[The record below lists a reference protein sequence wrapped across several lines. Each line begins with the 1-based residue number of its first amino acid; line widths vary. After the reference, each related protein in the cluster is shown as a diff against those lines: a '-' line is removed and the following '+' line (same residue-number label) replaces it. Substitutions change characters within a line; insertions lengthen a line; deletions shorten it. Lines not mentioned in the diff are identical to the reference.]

1 MDFIISNA
9 EGIEIDLLKER
20 QYIDMDCGG
29 ENDFEIQIS
38 RKLYKSLG
46 ITEGWR
52 IGVQG
57 KEYGGIIDTIKNN
70 SSSNNVTLSGMTWRG
85 LLTKKIIEPTAGE
98 DYRTVSGDVNT
109 IINDIVC
116 ADFDG
121 IFVCDDLSGIT
132 VKNYHFDRY
141 VDDLAGIEKML
152 ATKNARIEIAY
163 DSGEPGGASF
173 VRLFAVPITD
183 WSDEIEY
190 SKDGTL
196 SFLSFEFEQYS
207 GGINHLI
214 CLGKGELKDRLV
226 IHLYIQEDGSIGDKQ
241 FYTGKDERTS
251 TFVYSNTEDEAEL
264 KEQGAERLKALRSY
278 TNMDMTLRNQSMSGM
293 QNAEDIAIGDIV
305 GGRDF
310 DTGIYL
316 CKQITRKIVQVKN
329 GKEGIDYSVG
339 ENAVSRSTSSAPS
352 EAEDVYQKQIDNID
366 NKLALIDVT
375 DDLTGMAIGKAAE
388 AKNVFDVA
396 LETKFGSHLI
406 LQANAQIKVKNSSG
420 NIREVIQVTESDEY
434 RYGVGSYYNSEGS
447 TTLYGNNIILCSRNG
462 TYANNVFTAD
472 YIHSNNY
479 IQAASMNAI
488 QLSHGTN
495 IATAFTSWK
504 YGVVYCQSSAIE
516 VYNAPGGW
524 NSGQYIAYYRVNKYT
539 LIANVYSGWFYYC
552 DTTND
557 VINGWQLIRN
567 PNSDAIYIQGTSGI
581 WTYRKW
587 DSGIAECWCRKSNT
601 ISGIT
606 KAWGNIYCCDNA
618 MPSVA
623 YPFDFTDDPII
634 LANEHRNS
642 GGNYWLYTNG
652 NTAQSTPFYGVARG
666 SSYSD
671 SFVVTVDFY
680 VVGKWK

>member
-85 LLTKKIIEPTAGE
+85 LLTKKIIEPPAGE
-98 DYRTVSGDVNT
+98 DYRIASGDVNT
-109 IINDIVC
+109 IINDIIC

-121 IFVCDDLSGIT
+121 IFVCNELSGIN

-173 VRLFAVPITD
+173 VLLSAVPITD

-196 SFLSFEFEQYS
+196 SFLSFEFEQYT

-226 IHLYIQEDGSIGDKQ
+226 IHLYVQEDGSIGTKQ
-241 FYTGKDERTS
+241 YYTGKDERTS
-251 TFVYSNTEDEAEL
+251 TFIYSNTEDEAEL
-264 KEQGAERLKALRSY
+264 TEQGTERLKELMSY

-293 QNAEDIAIGDIV
+293 QDAEDIAIGDIV

-329 GKEGIDYSVG
+329 GKESIDYSVG
-339 ENAVSRSTSSAPS
+339 ENTVSRTTSTAPS
-352 EAEDVYQKQIDNID
+352 ETSDGSAGLWKTDIVDNLDSDAADKVLSAKQGKVLDEKIASKSGTDHTHDLSAMINTLSKGTSAPLDNDYYVAQYAGGGTKTTTYHRRPVSALWSYIKS
-366 NKLALIDVT
+366 KLAS
-375 DDLTGMAIGKAAE
+375 
-388 AKNVFDVA
+388 VA
-396 LETKFGSHLI
+396 TS
-406 LQANAQIKVKNSSG
+406 
-420 NIREVIQVTESDEY
+420 
-434 RYGVGSYYNSEGS
+434 GSYK
-447 TTLYGNNIILCSRNG
+447 
-462 TYANNVFTAD
+462 D
-472 YIHSNNY
+472 
-479 IQAASMNAI
+479 
-488 QLSHGTN
+488 LS
-495 IATAFTSWK
+495 
-504 YGVVYCQSSAIE
+504 
-516 VYNAPGGW
+516 NAPTD
-524 NSGQYIAYYRVNKYT
+524 YVVAK
-539 LIANVYSGWFYYC
+539 
-552 DTTND
+552 
-557 VINGWQLIRN
+557 
-567 PNSDAIYIQGTSGI
+567 GTSGI
-581 WTYRKW
+581 WNYRKW
-587 DSGIAECWCRKSNT
+587 NSGFAECWGSV
-601 ISGIT
+601 SVSIT
-606 KAWGNIYCCDNA
+606 
-618 MPSVA
+618 
-623 YPFDFTDDPII
+623 
-634 LANEHRNS
+634 
-642 GGNYWLYTNG
+642 
-652 NTAQSTPFYGVARG
+652 G
-666 SSYSD
+666 SSSMMATNNASVQKSFPFSFTNTPVVSCSSSRQSNYNHIVGNVILTASILQEVAIHAVGATSD
-671 SFVVTVDFY
+671 TFSGTLNFK

>member
-1 MDFIISNA
+1 MEFIISDSDGV
-9 EGIEIDLLKER
+9 EVDILRER
-20 QYIDMDCGG
+20 QYIDIDCGG
-29 ENDFEIQIS
+29 ENDFEIQVS

-46 ITEGWR
+46 IAEGWR

-57 KEYGGIIDTIKNN
+57 KEYGGIIDKIKNN
-70 SSSNNVTLSGMTWRG
+70 SSANNVTLSGLTWRG
-85 LLTKKIIEPTAGE
+85 LLTKKIIEPPNGK
-98 DYRTVSGDVNT
+98 DYRIVSGDANT

-121 IFVCDDLSGIT
+121 IFVCDDLSSGIT

-163 DSGEPGGASF
+163 DSGEPNGASF
-173 VRLFAVPITD
+173 VRLSAVPITD

-190 SKDGTL
+190 CKDGTL

-264 KEQGAERLKALRSY
+264 KEQGAERLKELRSY

-329 GKEGIDYSVG
+329 GKESIDYSVG

-352 EAEDVYQKQIDNID
+352 EAEDAYQKQIDNID

-375 DDLTGMAIGKAAE
+375 DDLTGMAIGKAAD

-396 LETKFGSHLI
+396 LETKFGSHI
-406 LQANAQIKVKNSSG
+406 CMPNNCMFRANNASG
-420 NIREVIQVTESDEY
+420 NARNVFTLNSGNDY
-434 RYGVGSYYNSEGS
+434 AFGYGSYQYSEGV
-447 TTLYGNNIILCSRNG
+447 TKLYGNEIYLLSKKTIQLNSSLKFRAYGNGPAWELTNG
-462 TYANNVFTAD
+462 TMGLSSLSTG
-472 YIHSNNY
+472 
-479 IQAASMNAI
+479 ASLN
-488 QLSHGTN
+488 L
-495 IATAFTSWK
+495 
-504 YGVVYCQSSAIE
+504 
-516 VYNAPGGW
+516 
-524 NSGQYIAYYRVNKYT
+524 YYRE
-539 LIANVYSGWFYYC
+539 SGA
-552 DTTND
+552 
-557 VINGWQLIRN
+557 
-567 PNSDAIYIQGTSGI
+567 NSDVTP
-581 WTYRKW
+581 
-587 DSGIAECWCRKSNT
+587 KS
-601 ISGIT
+601 
-606 KAWGNIYCCDNA
+606 
-618 MPSVA
+618 
-623 YPFDFTDDPII
+623 
-634 LANEHRNS
+634 
-642 GGNYWLYTNG
+642 
-652 NTAQSTPFYGVARG
+652 
-666 SSYSD
+666 
-671 SFVVTVDFY
+671 
-680 VVGKWK
+680 